1 MKRAAYPP
9 ALRALIAELKRLP
22 GIGSRSAERIAL
34 WMVQSPDAHPDS
46 LGRAIDSLQASV
58 HPCSICGFFTESDPC
73 PLCLDPSR
81 DHRQLCLVE
90 QPTDILPLERSGAY
104 HGLYHALGG
113 KISPLDHVGP
123 EALRIPQ
130 LLRRLESAPPS
141 EVILALGADVEGE
154 ATAHYLA
161 DLLKPFPFTLTRLA
175 QGLPAGSGLE
185 YADDLTLHRALSGR
199 VRLGSQILP
208 QPFAPS
214 HLPPPTPPQPPPGAP

>member
-1 MKRAAYPP
+1 MKRAEYPP
-9 ALRALIAELKRLP
+9 ALQALIAELKRLP

-34 WMVQSPDAHPDS
+34 WMVQSPDAHSDS
-46 LGRAIDSLQASV
+46 LARAIDSLKTAV
-58 HPCSICGFFTESDPC
+58 HTCSICGFFTESDPC
-73 PLCLDPSR
+73 PLCLDPTR
-81 DHRQLCLVE
+81 DPRQLCLVE

-104 HGLYHALGG
+104 HGYYHALGG

-130 LLRRLESAPPS
+130 LLRRLEQSPPS
-141 EVILALGADVEGE
+141 ELILALGADVEGE

-161 DLLKPFPFTLTRLA
+161 DLLRPFPISLTRLA

-199 VRLGSQILP
+199 VRLTP
-208 QPFAPS
+208 
-214 HLPPPTPPQPPPGAP
+214 HPTA